1 MEFKFRQFDYQT
13 DAVNAVVESCKV
25 QGKVEGASYRRDIG
39 DYRDVQGSLNVDDSN
54 EAYFDA
60 LDETGFKNEEI
71 HISRDTLLSNIKEV
85 QRKNN
90 VMSSDALKGN
100 LGACT
105 LDIEMETG
113 TGKTYVYIK
122 TMHELNE
129 KYGWSK
135 FIIVV
140 PSIAIRE
147 GVKKSLETTQNHFME
162 QYGKKIRFF
171 VYDSNNLP
179 QLDSFSSDPGINV
192 MIINMQAF
200 NSSFKDDAKNKAA
213 RIIYSERDQ
222 FGSRR
227 PIDVLAA
234 NRPIL
239 ILDEP
244 QKMGGKATQNALQN
258 FNPLF
263 TINFSAT
270 HKTEHN
276 LVYALDA
283 VDAYNKRLVKKIEV
297 KGFQVKNL
305 RGTDSYVYLDDIKV
319 YPNKAP
325 EAKIEFEVNNKS
337 NI

>member
-1 MEFKFRQFDYQT
+1 FFSSRRQHT
-13 DAVNAVVESCKV
+13 RSK
-25 QGKVEGASYRRDIG
+25 RDW
-39 DYRDVQGSLNVDDSN
+39 
-54 EAYFDA
+54 
-60 LDETGFKNEEI
+60 
-71 HISRDTLLSNIKEV
+71 
-85 QRKNN
+85 
-90 VMSSDALKGN
+90 SSDVCSSDL
-100 LGACT
+100 
-105 LDIEMETG
+105 
-113 TGKTYVYIK
+113 
-122 TMHELNE
+122 
-129 KYGWSK
+129 
-135 FIIVV
+135 
-140 PSIAIRE
+140 
-147 GVKKSLETTQNHFME
+147 
-162 QYGKKIRFF
+162 GKKIRFF

-200 NSSFKDDAKNKAA
+200 NSSFKDGAKNKAA

-283 VDAYNKRLVKKIEV
+283 VDAYNKL
-297 KGFQVKNL
+297 
-305 RGTDSYVYLDDIKV
+305 
-319 YPNKAP
+319 
-325 EAKIEFEVNNKS
+325 
-337 NI
+337 